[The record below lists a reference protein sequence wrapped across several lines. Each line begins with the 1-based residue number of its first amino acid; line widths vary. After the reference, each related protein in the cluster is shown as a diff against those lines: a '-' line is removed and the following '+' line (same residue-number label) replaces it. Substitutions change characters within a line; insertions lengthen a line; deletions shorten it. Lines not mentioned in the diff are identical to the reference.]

1 MALRSKPA
9 RIATF
14 GVRFES
20 HDDFLVGYTDHLR
33 HGFLV
38 LRANRE
44 LKPGQPIRIKLG
56 LPNRAILY
64 LTGRVSEDPQ
74 EHPLVEEGTL
84 IKLSPYTG
92 EQQKILELCVHSP
105 LAEETDEPDNRDPL
119 NVLIVDD
126 SASVRSELSRS
137 LTDAGITVKTAENG
151 LEAISAA
158 LKERPDLI
166 LTDVEMPT
174 MDGWTLLRMVRARK
188 KLADIPVVFLT
199 SLSDE
204 LSRLQGYRMGVDE
217 YLPKTLPSDVVA
229 ARVRGVAKRHARDN
243 AAEEGL
249 RGNLRHVRLGS
260 VLQFL
265 EAESKTGDLVLDRDG
280 TQVNLRIYHG
290 FLRDVDDLG
299 GHTHAHERVF
309 ELLGWQD
316 GQFEFISLPDSPN
329 LDRGAMSPTPVTYLL
344 MEYARR
350 EDEAREQAR
359 QRAKK

>member
-14 GVRFES
+14 GVRYES

-38 LRANRE
+38 LKGRSD

-64 LTGRVSEDPQ
+64 LTGSVSKDPS
-74 EHPLVEEGTL
+74 EHPLDEAEGTL
-84 IKLSPYTG
+84 IRLSAFTS
-92 EQQKILELCVHSP
+92 EQTKILELCVHSP
-105 LAEETDEPDNRDPL
+105 LADEAVEEANLDPL
-119 NVLIVDD
+119 HVLVVDD
-126 SASVRSELSRS
+126 SPSIRSELTRALS
-137 LTDAGITVKTAENG
+137 DAGITVRSAENG

-158 LKERPDLI
+158 LKHRPDLI
-166 LTDVEMPT
+166 LTDVEMPV

-188 KLADIPVVFLT
+188 KLAEIPVVFLT

-217 YLPKTLPSDVVA
+217 YLPKTLPSEIVA
-229 ARVRGVAKRHARDN
+229 TRVRGVAKRHNRSKD
-243 AAEEGL
+243 EQEGL

-265 EAESKTGDLVLDRDG
+265 EAESKTGDLVLDRNG
-280 TQVNLRIYHG
+280 KRVSLRIFQG

-299 GHTHAHERVF
+299 SHTHAHERVF
-309 ELLGWQD
+309 ELLGWKD
-316 GQFEFISLPDSPN
+316 GSFEFISHTDSPE
-329 LDRGAMSPTPVTYLL
+329 LDRGAMTPTPVTYLL

-350 EDEAREQAR
+350 EDEAREESR
-359 QRAKK
+359 KTGR

>member
-1 MALRSKPA
+1 MVLRSKPA

-38 LRANRE
+38 LRGRSD

-64 LTGRVSEDPQ
+64 LTGHVSRDPT
-74 EHPLVEEGTL
+74 EHPVDEEGTL
-84 IKLSPYTG
+84 IRLAQYTA

-105 LAEETDEPDNRDPL
+105 LAEEEDQPDDRDPL
-119 NVLIVDD
+119 TVLIVDD
-126 SASVRSELSRS
+126 SASIRSELSRA
-137 LTDAGITVKTAENG
+137 LTDAGITVRAAENG

-166 LTDVEMPT
+166 LTDVEMPV

-188 KLADIPVVFLT
+188 KLVDIPVVFLT

-217 YLPKTLPSDVVA
+217 YLPKTLPSEIVA
-229 ARVRGVAKRHARDN
+229 TRVRGVAKRTKQGSGS
-243 AAEEGL
+243 EEGL

-265 EAESKTGDLVLDRDG
+265 EAESKTGDLILDRDG
-280 TQVNLRIYHG
+280 TQVSLRIFQG

-316 GQFEFISLPDSPN
+316 GRFEFISLPESES
-329 LDRGAMSPTPVTYLL
+329 LDRGSMSPTPVTYLL

-350 EDEAREQAR
+350 EDEAREEAR
-359 QRAKK
+359 RSGK